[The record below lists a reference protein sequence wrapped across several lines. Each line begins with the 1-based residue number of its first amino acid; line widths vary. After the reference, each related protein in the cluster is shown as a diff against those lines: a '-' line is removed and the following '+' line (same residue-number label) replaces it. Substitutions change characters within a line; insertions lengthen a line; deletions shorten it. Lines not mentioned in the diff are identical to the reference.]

1 MKNRIIFHCDCDCF
15 FASVEQTFHPEYK
28 NVPMAIAGDPKSRRG
43 IILAKNQLAKGFGI
57 KTAETVWA
65 AQQKCPELLLAPPRR
80 RAYGE
85 FCDRVN
91 AIYEEYTD
99 LVERAGID
107 ESFLDVTGCLHG
119 FQNDPLLLAR
129 ELQARIEREI
139 GITVSIGISWNKIF
153 AKLGSDRNKP
163 SGIFVVTRENFRET
177 VWPLPVT
184 ELFLVGRNTAA
195 ALKKIGI
202 TTIGE
207 LAQADR
213 LFLRQTFGK
222 MGDQLHIN
230 AAGKECGAVRRT
242 NEAEQVKSVGNG
254 LTFSRD
260 LVTRDEIHT
269 GVLALCHSVA
279 RRLRRAGLRCMTVQV
294 TIKDTSLRSIQ
305 RQKSIARPT
314 FLASELIDTAMEIIQ
329 ANWQAG
335 KPIRLITVTAQ
346 NLVPAEETAEQL
358 SFFAPDEGGS
368 KKAES
373 LAKATDAIRTK
384 YGKYSILPGVILHND
399 LGITD
404 RDEEDD
410 EDGNKHK

>member
-1 MKNRIIFHCDCDCF
+1 MKNRIILHCDCDCF

-28 NVPMAIAGDPKSRRG
+28 TVPMAVAGDPKSRRG
-43 IILAKNQLAKGFGI
+43 IILAKNQIAKGFGI

-65 AQQKCPELLLAPPRR
+65 ARQKCPELVLVPPRR
-80 RAYGE
+80 HAYGE

-91 AIYEEYTD
+91 AIYEQYTD
-99 LVERAGID
+99 LVERLGID

-119 FQNDPLLLAR
+119 FGGDPVRLAR
-129 ELQARIEREI
+129 DIQQRIEREI
-139 GITVSIGISWNKIF
+139 GITISIGISWNRIF

-163 SGIFVVTRENFRET
+163 NGIFVITREDYRQT

-195 ALKKIGI
+195 ALKKLGI

-222 MGDQLHIN
+222 MGDQLHIY
-230 AAGKECGAVRRT
+230 AAGKESGAVKRT
-242 NEAEQVKSVGNG
+242 DEAEQVKSVGNG
-254 LTFSRD
+254 LTFVRD

-279 RRLRRAGLRCMTVQV
+279 RRLRRAGLRCTTVQV

-305 RQKSIARPT
+305 RQKTIAHPT
-314 FLASELIDTAMEIIQ
+314 FLASELIDVAMELIQ
-329 ANWQAG
+329 ANWQIG
-335 KPIRLITVTAQ
+335 KPIRLIGVTAQ
-346 NLVPAEETAEQL
+346 NLVPADTAAEQL
-358 SFFAPDEGGS
+358 SLFGEPEGDS

-373 LAKATDAIRTK
+373 LAKAADEIRTK
-384 YGKYSILPGVILHND
+384 YGKYAILPGAMLHND

-404 RDEEDD
+404 RDEQED
-410 EDGNKHK
+410 ET